1 MPVDHVRRLGHETD
15 ESVLDN
21 VLRPVGVPVE
31 QAGGVAEQRR
41 LVARDCRLH
50 KGAGI
55 ETDMG
60 FFRFDIHETSLL
72 TRLNAGFIRPWT
84 QLFGAEPFL
93 SGKPRPGDP
102 PLPLTHGLRKCSPTA
117 PSGIRPYR
125 PATRA
130 APSFPAGPVRR
141 TRRCLARS

>member
-1 MPVDHVRRLGHETD
+1 MPVDHVRRLGHEAD

-21 VLRPVGVPVE
+21 VLRPVGVAVE

-50 KGAGI
+50 KGAGV

-72 TRLNAGFIRPWT
+72 TRMNAGFIRPWT
-84 QLFGAEPFL
+84 QLFGVEPFRRDTHATEP
-93 SGKPRPGDP
+93 PRPP
-102 PLPLTHGLRKCSPTA
+102 PLGRPRYSPKA
-117 PSGIRPYR
+117 PSGIRRYR

-130 APSFPAGPVRR
+130 APTFPDGRGRR
-141 TRRCLARS
+141 SRPSARP